1 MSFVQSSSFKPKTQD
16 RIIGVILFLAV
27 SITIYSIYIVK
38 SKQIS
43 IDEWPYYFATLKQS
57 NGIKVNAS
65 IKLSGIEIGKVV
77 EVTLQVDTKIRLKLI
92 LNPKFSHF
100 YTKQSYLEVDQ
111 ELAINT
117 VLEGSSLL
125 FTQGKSSD
133 FLVLGSSITI
143 KEPLSITDKWQSDKI
158 IDNAKDMISNLQLI
172 TQAVKENNDQIELI
186 LKNVGSITSELKIVS
201 TKLPT
206 LVDNLNLSNE
216 SVQDGI
222 NQFNQTI
229 ELLKKPLNSFIV
241 NADQLAISSNNR
253 VKQIEPTITQ
263 LTQLLVT
270 LNQTSNSITQLSD
283 KLSGHWLLGTEKNKV
298 MPIPIMLIEER
309 DLYNED
315 FPPTNQHK

>member
-65 IKLSGIEIGKVV
+65 IKLSGVEIGKVV
-77 EVTLQVDTKIRLKLI
+77 EVTLQVDTKIKLKLI
-92 LNPKFSHF
+92 LNPKFNHF
-100 YTKQSYLEVDQ
+100 YTKHSYLEVDQ

-186 LKNVGSITSELKIVS
+186 LKMLEV
-201 TKLPT
+201 
-206 LVDNLNLSNE
+206 
-216 SVQDGI
+216 
-222 NQFNQTI
+222 
-229 ELLKKPLNSFIV
+229 LLAS
-241 NADQLAISSNNR
+241 
-253 VKQIEPTITQ
+253 
-263 LTQLLVT
+263 
-270 LNQTSNSITQLSD
+270 
-283 KLSGHWLLGTEKNKV
+283 
-298 MPIPIMLIEER
+298 
-309 DLYNED
+309 
-315 FPPTNQHK
+315 